1 MEYPESKTGKG
12 GIVDVLTEALASMR
26 TGRAASVR
34 VDGRAPWG
42 LRLPAA
48 AGAGFLVVLH
58 GRCLLR
64 IPRPGWDPIEP
75 VGLEE
80 GDVVFLRSGPEHV
93 IADELGAAAGV
104 SASGYVPER
113 FPRGEPIG
121 RCEVGGEGELA
132 SLLSGS
138 YPLERIRPHPLV
150 QQLPELIH
158 LRTADGRHPQLTAA
172 VELLRTELDGPRIGS
187 SGIVP
192 ALIDSL
198 LLYILRAWMD
208 EFPRR
213 APGWPAALRDP
224 AIAPALAAIHADP
237 ANGWTVESLASRA
250 GLSRAAFAR
259 KFHVMVG
266 EPPLTYLT
274 RWRMTLAARI
284 LRESDAP
291 LAAVAARTGY
301 RSEFAFAK
309 AFKRE
314 FGQAPGRY
322 RRQRAALSGAGA
334 GAGAGAALTSIAAA
348 TSAAA

>member
-1 MEYPESKTGKG
+1 MSKTGKG

-26 TGRAASVR
+26 TERPVSVR
-34 VDGRAPWG
+34 VEGRAPWG
-42 LRLPAA
+42 LRVPAA
-48 AGAGFLVVLH
+48 AGAGFHVVLH
-58 GRCLLR
+58 GRCRLV
-64 IPRPGWDPIEP
+64 IPGSGAGPVEP
-75 VGLEE
+75 VRLAE
-80 GDVVFLRSGPEHV
+80 GDVVFLHSGPEHV
-93 IADELGAAAGV
+93 IADESGAPARI
-104 SASGYVPER
+104 SP
-113 FPRGEPIG
+113 PRLLLPGEPFG
-121 RCEVGGEGELA
+121 VYQLGGEGELT

-138 YPLERIRPHPLV
+138 YPLERVRPHPLV

-158 LRTADGRHPQLTAA
+158 LSTGDGRNPQLTSA

-187 SGIVP
+187 GGIVP

-213 APGWPAALRDP
+213 APGWAGALRDP

-259 KFHVMVG
+259 KFHIMVG

-274 RWRMTLAARI
+274 RWRMTTAARL

-291 LAAVAARTGY
+291 LAAIAARTGY

-314 FGQAPGRY
+314 YGQAPGGY
-322 RRQRAALSGAGA
+322 RRERAALAGA
-334 GAGAGAALTSIAAA
+334 SAVAASGSVAA
-348 TSAAA
+348 